1 MQYDEVLNKFELS
14 DKINR
19 IVTDS
24 ARNNIKTFSKEVESL
39 SEEDTEIRLVIELMF
54 KQHAQDHA
62 EVRQKLLVDAYNE
75 EQAMINQFS
84 DETVRVVGKSRQ
96 ALELLMEQTDELVS
110 DNEDAVTEKVRGR

>member
-1 MQYDEVLNKFELS
+1 MQYDEVLN
-14 DKINR
+14 
-19 IVTDS
+19 TDS